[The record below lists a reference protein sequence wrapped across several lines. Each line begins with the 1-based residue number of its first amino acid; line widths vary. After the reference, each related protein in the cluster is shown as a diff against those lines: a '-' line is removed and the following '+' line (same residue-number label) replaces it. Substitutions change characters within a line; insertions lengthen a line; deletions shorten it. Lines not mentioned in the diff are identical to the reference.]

1 MLGKAQ
7 EELSQMLL
15 LLYRLS
21 LESPMD
27 QFQDAA
33 LQWVRGRLAFDSSMW
48 GTATHGVSGI
58 NIHTIHLHKQPQE
71 MLVAYE
77 ALKHLDTAAAEVAR
91 RGSTT
96 LSFNTASCFAAAS
109 QRPLLDYGRRF
120 EQRNFFITSALNP
133 DTGFTHWVTLF
144 RASPDAHGTEQERQ
158 LLAAIAP
165 HLQQALEHNRI
176 LHLQRLHHPL
186 APLSGSAIAD
196 TRGIL
201 HHADPHF
208 EEALR
213 TEWAHWKP
221 PALPDVVVRH
231 FASGQSRFCGR
242 HRVMSC
248 HPERG
253 LLFLRTRP
261 RCRADDLTPKE
272 LAVAR
277 LMAKGDTHKQVAAE
291 LGRAPAT
298 VRNHIQA
305 IYGKLEVNSIAAL
318 IEELRQVDA

>member
-1 MLGKAQ
+1 MLGKAH
-7 EELSQMLL
+7 EEFSQLL
-15 LLYRLS
+15 LALYRLS

-33 LQWVRGRLAFDSSMW
+33 LQLVRSRLAFDSSMW
-48 GTATHGVSGI
+48 GTATQGTSGI
-58 NIHTIHLHKQPQE
+58 NIHTIHLHNQPQE
-71 MLVAYE
+71 MLAAYE
-77 ALKHLDTAAAEVAR
+77 AIKHLDTAAAEVAR
-91 RGSTT
+91 HKSTT
-96 LSFNTASCFAAAS
+96 LSFNTASCFAAPP

-144 RASPDAHGTEQERQ
+144 RARPDAYGTDQERQ
-158 LLAAIAP
+158 LLAAMAP

-176 LHLQRLHHPL
+176 LHLGRLHHRPAPL
-186 APLSGSAIAD
+186 AGSAIAD
-196 TRGIL
+196 TRGLL

-208 EEALR
+208 KEALR
-213 TEWAHWKP
+213 AEWAHWQP
-221 PALPDVVVRH
+221 PALPDVMVQH
-231 FASGQSRFCGR
+231 FASGQTRFCGR
-242 HRVMSC
+242 HRVVNC
-248 HPERG
+248 HAERG
-253 LLFLRTRP
+253 LLFLHARP
-261 RCRADDLTPKE
+261 RHRADDLTPRE

-277 LMAKGDTHKQVAAE
+277 LMAKGDTHKQVAAK

-298 VRNHIQA
+298 VRNHMQA